1 MIAPDRRSALRFM
14 ESSVFLSD
22 LLTAHE
28 RKMRKRLEIK
38 ERIFRF
44 MGRATVRVRIPKPRG
59 DCSLPL

>member
-1 MIAPDRRSALRFM
+1 M

-44 MGRATVRVRIPKPRG
+44 MG
-59 DCSLPL
+59 SLNLQRLDAHWDHEPGGRSIAPPGR